1 MKKRGGRA
9 EHSARARKKISRS
22 ERRRFL
28 LSFSRESRKA
38 TASKIL
44 TAQRSP
50 PPWRSHNWNTRVYRE
65 IYLATTV
72 LGGNSSMKTPSGS
85 SSLTAACRTGETR
98 RDILRLK
105 NICVSPANPALFRKY
120 FQNITFTPQS
130 FRGGLRKFPRQNN
143 TQFHL
148 GPKPQCLTLIFFL
161 QNPGFLW

>member
-1 MKKRGGRA
+1 MKKRRGWVGC
-9 EHSARARKKISRS
+9 SAHARRKISRS
-22 ERRRFL
+22 ERWRFL

-44 TAQRSP
+44 TAPRSP
-50 PPWRSHNWNTRVYRE
+50 PPWRSRSWNTRVCGG
-65 IYLATTV
+65 IYLAITV
-72 LGGNSSMKTPSGS
+72 LGGNSSMKTQTAS

-148 GPKPQCLTLIFFL
+148 GPKRQCLTLIFFL